1 MIRSVSLQRLI
12 YRSYLSSSLVPIFAI
27 ELVLLLLYFGINQ
40 YLSERQQET
49 LLAEVNR
56 GLVEISSREASLI
69 NNRLQSLSRMTK
81 ILRLEH
87 ENFFRHPDSCAL
99 PNGEPDLQ
107 QAPSGA
113 WYKAADNGGGSVYY
127 SATTL
132 IGDHERWK
140 MRCSE
145 SLDVIL
151 KAAVES
157 SPLISQAYINTHDDM
172 NRIYP
177 FIPDSF
183 EQFGPNMHMADYNF
197 YYLADQN
204 HNPEREPVWTDVY
217 LDPAGQGWMVS
228 SIAPVYRG
236 DVLEGV
242 SGLDVTVSS
251 FIKSILNVDMPWQA
265 TAFMTNASGV
275 IMAMPE
281 PVEKLLGLR
290 ELKSHQY
297 QSSVGSTI
305 SKPEEFNLLKSADE
319 NVREQMEH
327 VLQEDD
333 RLHRLRLQDRDFI
346 LSVQTV
352 TQTGWRIIFLVDEQ
366 QLLTPIHDL
375 QASSNR
381 IGFLAI
387 SVMVIFY
394 AMFFVY
400 LDNKSRR
407 LANQLAS
414 PIAHLSEV
422 TGRVGESVLMEKL
435 QSVGIVEIDR
445 LYTNF
450 NRMSEQLE
458 ERTLELVESESREK
472 VRRRETEILER
483 LAITDRLTGLYNRRK
498 LDDVMAYERERSL
511 RSRQAFGVVII
522 DLDHFKS
529 VNDQHGHPAGD
540 QVLVELACLLKA
552 SIRRIDTVGRW
563 GGEEF
568 LLICPTTDINGT
580 LQVAETL
587 RQTIEQHEF
596 PVVLRV
602 TASFG
607 AAAYMHGESVEELL
621 ERADK
626 GLYDAKRGGRNR
638 VGMTMPAPRGEDGA
652 YI

>member
-40 YLSERQQET
+40 YLSDRQQEA

-56 GLVEISSREASLI
+56 GLVEISSREALLI
-69 NNRLQSLSRMTK
+69 NNRLQSLSRMTN

-87 ENFFRHPDSCAL
+87 ENFFRHPELCSL
-99 PNGEPDLQ
+99 PNGEPDLK

-113 WYKAADNGGGSVYY
+113 WYKATDNGGGSVYY
-127 SATTL
+127 SGTTVM
-132 IGDHERWK
+132 GDSERWK

-157 SPLISQAYINTHDDM
+157 SPLIAQAYLNTRDDM

-183 EQFGPNMHMADYNF
+183 EQFGPQMHMDDYNF
-197 YYLADQN
+197 YYLADQM
-204 HNPEREPVWTDVY
+204 HNPERKVVWTDVY
-217 LDPAGQGWMVS
+217 LDPAGLGWMVS

-242 SGLDVTVSS
+242 SGLDVTINS
-251 FIKSILNVDMPWQA
+251 FIKGILTVDMPWQA
-265 TAFMTNASGV
+265 SAFMTDANGV

-281 PVEKLLGLR
+281 PVERLLGLR
-290 ELKSHQY
+290 ELRSHNY
-297 QSSVGSTI
+297 ESNVGSTI
-305 SKPEEFNLLKSADE
+305 SKPEEFNLLKSPDD
-319 NVREQMEH
+319 NVREQMSFL
-327 VLQEDD
+327 LQGED
-333 RLHRLRLQDRDFI
+333 RLHRLRLGDRDFI
-346 LSVQTV
+346 VSIQTV
-352 TQTGWRIIFLVDEQ
+352 KQTGWRTIFLVDEQ
-366 QLLTPIHDL
+366 QLLKPIHDL

-394 AMFFVY
+394 AAFFVF

-407 LANQLAS
+407 LANQLAA
-414 PIAHLSEV
+414 PIAHLSEI
-422 TGRVGESVLMEKL
+422 TGRVGESVLTEKL
-435 QSVGIVEIDR
+435 QSVGIIEIDR

-450 NRMSEQLE
+450 NNMSEQLE
-458 ERTLELVESESREK
+458 IRTLELVESESREK

-483 LAITDRLTGLYNRRK
+483 LAITDRLTGLFNRRK
-498 LDDVMAYERERSL
+498 LDDVMVYERERSL
-511 RSRQAFGVVII
+511 RSRQPFGVVII
-522 DLDHFKS
+522 DLDYFKS

-540 QVLVELACLLKA
+540 QVLVELACLLKT

-568 LLICPTTDINGT
+568 ILICPTTDINGT

-607 AAAYMHGESVEELL
+607 VAAYLHGESVEELL

-626 GLYDAKRGGRNR
+626 GLYDAKRAGRNR
-638 VGMTMPAPRGEDGA
+638 VGVTMPNPRAEDGA
-652 YI
+652 YL